1 MKNLPSYFTLAAVL
15 AVAAPAY
22 ADICSD
28 EHPTCDE
35 LGFTQTKTSCKGKFN
50 ACPFDVT
57 KGICINGP
65 AVGDIKY
72 SLKSANHDGWLLCNG
87 NSYNTTTYSKL
98 YNVIKYSYG
107 GSGSSFKVPDY
118 RGFFLK
124 GYGNLA
130 TSLSS
135 NGRNANNSVTT
146 PQKEQLPNITGQ
158 FPLDSN
164 SGGSGKITGAFSYN
178 SSWCGTWSG
187 HKTGTGCLINFNAT
201 NTSGTGK
208 GVYKDNGH
216 VIPGNYAAYIF
227 IYAGK

>member
-15 AVAAPAY
+15 AVATPAY

-28 EHPTCDE
+28 GRPTCDE

-50 ACPFDVT
+50 ACPFDAT
-57 KGICINGP
+57 KGICIDGP

-72 SLKSANHDGWLLCNG
+72 SLKSTNHDGWLLCNG
-87 NSYNTTTYSKL
+87 TSYNTTTYSKL
-98 YNVIKYSYG
+98 YDVIKYSYG
-107 GSGSSFKVPDY
+107 GTGSSFKVPDY
-118 RGFFLK
+118 RGFFLR
-124 GYGNLA
+124 GHGSAAN
-130 TSLSS
+130 LSS
-135 NGRNANNSVTT
+135 YGGNANNYTT
-146 PQKEQLPNITGQ
+146 SPQKEQLPNITGQ

-164 SGGSGKITGAFSYN
+164 AGGSGKITGAFSYDGN
-178 SSWCGTWSG
+178 SCGRWSG
-187 HKTGTGCLINFNAT
+187 SGGGSGYLINFNAA

-208 GVYKDNGH
+208 DIFKDSGH